1 MKAKVAAAF
10 ALVVALIAVCAP
22 AFAHHGNVA
31 YDTSKPVLLHDCVVT
46 KFMWSNPHS
55 FVLFDAKDEKGTV
68 QHWAVEAGS
77 PSALGPQGW
86 SKLSLQPG
94 DMITVYVYQ
103 TKSHLPVGRLNKIML
118 ADGTV
123 LRDTQL
129 GNDGAQRV
137 FQQGA
142 TPPPAQNPPSK

>member
-1 MKAKVAAAF
+1 VKAKFVIPVTLF
-10 ALVVALIAVCAP
+10 VALVAVCAP

-31 YDTSKPVLLHDCVVT
+31 YDVSKPVLLHDCVVT

-55 FVLFDAKDEKGTV
+55 FVLFDAKDEKGSLV
-68 QHWAVEAGS
+68 HWAVEAGS
-77 PSALGPQGW
+77 PSALSPQGW

-103 TKSHLPVGRLNKIML
+103 SKTHQPVGRLNKITL

-129 GNDGAQRV
+129 GNDGSQRV

-142 TPPPAQNPPSK
+142 TPPPAQDSPSK